1 MPRATRLGSL
11 LVVSLVFAA
20 AMSAC
25 GIVGGASATYTPT
38 HTATATMTL
47 TPSATS
53 TPVPTPTPQPTPTPP
68 PPSAVAND
76 PYLSA
81 TMRLA
86 QARTLI
92 VRVPRNG
99 AVSATTV
106 FLNRNLPMLADEG
119 DFWVPIGAGAD
130 TAPGAYPLS
139 VRLFDASGAVVAT
152 RTATIN
158 VTATAFPV
166 ENVNVPPQD
175 DFLLSPAE
183 VQKEINIRA
192 QVFQQFI
199 PRKLWETPF
208 IMPVH
213 GTITSPFG
221 IGRSYNG
228 APVTSHHSGL
238 DIGVPE
244 GTPIKAAASGRVAFA
259 GMLTTRGNTVMI
271 DHGLGVFTGYSHLSR
286 IEVTVGQDV
295 TQGQVIGAAGHTG
308 VATGPHLHWEL
319 IVGGVDVDPTF
330 WTFLGVAP

>member
-1 MPRATRLGSL
+1 MPRALRSVCL
-11 LVVSLVFAA
+11 LVASLAFAG

-25 GIVGGASATYTPT
+25 GIVGGASATHTPT
-38 HTATATMTL
+38 STATSTVTL
-47 TPSATS
+47 TPTATS
-53 TPVPTPTPQPTPTPP
+53 TPVPTPTPEPTATPL
-68 PPSAVAND
+68 PPSAAAND
-76 PYLSA
+76 PYLAA

-99 AVSATTV
+99 AVSASTT
-106 FLNRNLPMLADEG
+106 FLKRDLPMLADRG
-119 DFWVPIGAGAD
+119 DFWVPIGASAD
-130 TAPGAYPLS
+130 TPTGAYPLS

-183 VQKEINIRA
+183 VQKEQTIRT
-192 QVFQQFI
+192 QVFAQLI

-208 IMPVH
+208 IMPVQ

-228 APVTSHHSGL
+228 SPVTSHHSGL
-238 DIGVPE
+238 DIGVAE

-259 GMLTTRGNTVMI
+259 GMLTARGNTVMI

-286 IEVTVGQDV
+286 IDVTTGQDV
-295 TQGQVIGAAGHTG
+295 RQGQLIGAAGHTG

-319 IVGGVDVDPTF
+319 IVGGVNVDPTY